1 MIDTDAIETRIKW
14 LNSSITD
21 TLAWGLDDNTC
32 PSLLRHCNAT
42 IDALTNELAITRREL
57 KLAIDLNKRVSQC

>member
-1 MIDTDAIETRIKW
+1 MMAINAIETRIKW
-14 LNSSITD
+14 LNLSITD

-32 PSLLRHCNAT
+32 PNLLKHCNAT

>member
-1 MIDTDAIETRIKW
+1 MMDINAIETRIKW

-21 TLAWGLDDNTC
+21 TLAWGLDEDTC
-32 PSLLRHCNAT
+32 PNLLKHCNAT

-57 KLAIDLNKRVSQC
+57 KLTMDLNKRAAK